1 MADRSRIRCIAI
13 CVIQHHRRWLVLE
26 GYDPVSQDYF
36 YRPLGGGI
44 ELGETGSDA
53 VQREFFE
60 ETGHRITTPEYKETL
75 ENIFIYKGKVC
86 HELVRVYAADL
97 RDEALYQEE
106 QIIAHED
113 NGTPFKVLWVPV
125 QDFINRS
132 KRLVPEGLLLFL
144 NPTDPC

>member
-13 CVIQHHRRWLVLE
+13 CVVQHHQRWLVAE
-26 GYDPVSQDYF
+26 GHDPVANSQF

-60 ETGHRITTPEYKETL
+60 ETEHHLTTPQYMDTL

-86 HELVRVYAADL
+86 HELVRVYRADL
-97 RDEALYQEE
+97 RDEHLYQQE
-106 QIIAHED
+106 QFTAHED
-113 NGTPFKVLWVPV
+113 NGTPFKVLWIPLKSFV
-125 QDFINRS
+125 QGD
-132 KRLVPEGLLLFL
+132 KRLVPEGLLGLFS
-144 NPTDPC
+144 D